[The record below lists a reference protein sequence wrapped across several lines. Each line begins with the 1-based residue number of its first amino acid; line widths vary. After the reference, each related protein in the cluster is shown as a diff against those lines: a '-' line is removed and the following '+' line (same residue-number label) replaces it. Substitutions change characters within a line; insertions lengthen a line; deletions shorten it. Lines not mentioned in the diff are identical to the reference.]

1 MNVNHIIEDKTL
13 IFEITEE
20 VDHYIA
26 ERIRKRADYEIQRFM
41 PKKVV
46 FDFKRVNFMDSAGIG
61 LILGRYKQAEMY
73 GGKLE
78 LINVSEKLK
87 RIFEMSGIL
96 RIIKITDKENI
107 KKIS

>member
-1 MNVNHIIEDKTL
+1 
-13 IFEITEE
+13 
-20 VDHYIA
+20 
-26 ERIRKRADYEIQRFM
+26 M

>member
-1 MNVNHIIEDKTL
+1 MNVTYDNENRILKLQMTEEIDHCMAEKIRSKAD
-13 IFEITEE
+13 FEIQKYLPQE
-20 VDHYIA
+20 VL
-26 ERIRKRADYEIQRFM
+26 M
-41 PKKVV
+41 
-46 FDFKRVNFMDSAGIG
+46 DFENVSFMDSAGIG